1 MRNFAEI
8 LKEEREKMSL
18 SQTDLGEKL
27 NCSRYRVAD
36 LERGRITPTIED
48 INFLCDLF
56 GISADYLL
64 GRTEVRS
71 IDFDLRTICDYTG
84 LSEQAANM
92 LNMDVPADPKER
104 NTDYLLACNEFI
116 ESGAF
121 FCFCSSV
128 ARKKTLV
135 ETFRKKYPESEMPP
149 KFSEEY
155 AKLYKDLDFSEYEAI
170 KMCIRFIGR
179 FSEKHGD
186 ISEFAEKWFG
196 GLFNKG
202 DSNG

>member
-1 MRNFAEI
+1 MRNFAET
-8 LKEEREKMSL
+8 LKEEREKKSL
-18 SQTDLGEKL
+18 SQTELGEQM
-27 NCSRYRVAD
+27 NCSRYRIAD
-36 LERGRITPTIED
+36 LERGRITPTLED

-56 GISADYLL
+56 GVSADYLL
-64 GRTEVRS
+64 GRTESRTT
-71 IDFDLRTICDYTG
+71 DQNLRAICDYTG
-84 LSEQAANM
+84 LSEQAAQM
-92 LNMDVPADPKER
+92 LNMDVPADSKER
-104 NTDYLLACNEFI
+104 NTDYLLACNRFI

-128 ARKKTLV
+128 ASKKTLV
-135 ETFRKKYPESEMPP
+135 DAFREKYKGKEMPP

-179 FSEKHGD
+179 FSEQYGD

-202 DSNG
+202 DPNG